1 MLTFCFFRRFHFK
14 PSFAGLKFESKFW
27 RQDLRQKISFYN
39 VDQGPNKTLQ
49 TWWDIRGCRWSG
61 DRQTRPRTA
70 SRTSACIRGWTLL
83 EILKAGSELQL
94 VHEEADF
101 EMLVRIHQLMAVT
114 DLVGIGGGLTS
125 GPLNRS
131 SYLPVA
137 TTQSGLNTIFSL
149 VHKPFHGIE
158 YNAR

>member
-1 MLTFCFFRRFHFK
+1 
-14 PSFAGLKFESKFW
+14 
-27 RQDLRQKISFYN
+27 
-39 VDQGPNKTLQ
+39 
-49 TWWDIRGCRWSG
+49 
-61 DRQTRPRTA
+61 
-70 SRTSACIRGWTLL
+70 
-83 EILKAGSELQL
+83 
-94 VHEEADF
+94 
-101 EMLVRIHQLMAVT
+101 MLVRIQQLMAVT

-137 TTQSGLNTIFSL
+137 TTQVGLNTIFSL